1 MRKGNRYDTGR
12 KDDMGRPIYEWN
24 KNSNKTVSNDNDF
37 HDLKSDFDDQPDL
50 DDWGDDYQEEESLDD
65 LLSEFDD
72 YDNLDIDNDDE
83 FGDFSEDYD
92 LDDLDNDYSR
102 DELPELGNNYD
113 NEKYYW

>member
-12 KDDMGRPIYEWN
+12 KDDMGRPIYEWS
-24 KNSNKTVSNDNDF
+24 KNSNKTVSNDSDF

-92 LDDLDNDYSR
+92 LDDLDDGYGR
-102 DELPELGNNYD
+102 DELHELGNNYD

>member
-12 KDDMGRPIYEWN
+12 KDDWGRPIYEWS
-24 KNSNKTVSNDNDF
+24 KNSNKTVSNDSDF

-92 LDDLDNDYSR
+92 LDDLDDGYGR